1 MIGQRMIAALCT
13 ISFCLFAAGDPFS
26 GVWKLNLSQSKLPPP
41 TPQSQTVRIE
51 ADAGSIR
58 IREEIVSEKGER
70 VTVTLEAKFDGKD
83 YAVAGSSFA
92 DTVAYQRV
100 DSHTLKGTVK
110 KGGKVVET
118 ETAVVSKNGKTM
130 TATYSATEPT
140 GKQFTGVAVLDKQ

>member
-1 MIGQRMIAALCT
+1 MIGQRIIAALCT
-13 ISFCLFAAGDPFS
+13 VSFCLFAAGDPFS
-26 GVWKLNLSQSKLPPP
+26 GVWKLNLSQSKLPLPA
-41 TPQSQTVRIE
+41 PQSQIVRIE

-83 YAVAGSSFA
+83 YPVTGSSLA

-110 KGGKVVET
+110 KAGKVVET
-118 ETAVVSKNGKTM
+118 ETAVVSKDGKTM
-130 TATYSATEPT
+130 TATYSATEPA